1 MQPFLILPDAAVVVG
16 AAAVMMMM
24 MTHAFPPAFDWRVIG
39 LRARPAAA

>member
-1 MQPFLILPDAAVVVG
+1 MQPLLILPDAAVVVG
-16 AAAVMMMM
+16 AAAVMMM